1 MSHLFEFDAMIHK
14 VEDRDGAY
22 VICPYDI
29 RQLYG
34 KGRMKVHV
42 TFDGVPYDGSIVN
55 MGVKDEYGQ
64 ICYIIGMLK
73 SIRKQ
78 LNKQPGILFMWWLKR
93 EKNNLLLYEIFFFQS
108 YFVV

>member
-22 VICPYDI
+22 VICHYDI

-42 TFDGVPYDGSIVN
+42 TFDGVPYDGSIIN

-64 ICYIIGMLK
+64 ICYIIGMFKASLPALPRLVV
-73 SIRKQ
+73 INMTP
-78 LNKQPGILFMWWLKR
+78 LAPR
-93 EKNNLLLYEIFFFQS
+93 EP
-108 YFVV
+108 

>member
-34 KGRMKVHV
+34 KGKMKVHV

-78 LNKQPGILFMWWLKR
+78 LNKQPGDSVHVVVEKR
-93 EKNNLLLYEIFFFQS
+93 EK
-108 YFVV
+108 

>member
-29 RQLYG
+29 KQLYG

-78 LNKQPGILFMWWLKR
+78 LNK
-93 EKNNLLLYEIFFFQS
+93 
-108 YFVV
+108 

>member
-14 VEDRDGAY
+14 VEDRDDAY

-42 TFDGVPYDGSIVN
+42 TFDGVPMMEVLSIW
-55 MGVKDEYGQ
+55 E
-64 ICYIIGMLK
+64 
-73 SIRKQ
+73 
-78 LNKQPGILFMWWLKR
+78 
-93 EKNNLLLYEIFFFQS
+93 
-108 YFVV
+108 